1 MLYFLIFQLYT
12 HLHSNAFTK
21 HNKQRLLSAGYYFL
35 ICVSNT
41 FLDSSFGLTFFPIY
55 SFPFLGPVVVPGVP
69 SLPIR
74 PAGKGT

>member
-1 MLYFLIFQLYT
+1 ML
-12 HLHSNAFTK
+12 
-21 HNKQRLLSAGYYFL
+21 
-35 ICVSNT
+35 NT
-41 FLDSSFGLTFFPIY
+41 FLDSSFGLTVFLIY